1 MAKFSIVLCVEK
13 GGIFKKEGGIHTK
26 AMRIEGA
33 GFFKKGGTY
42 TEDMRGKSGMFT
54 RAPWTRRRIFTG
66 TQRTQA
72 L

>member
-26 AMRIEGA
+26 AMRRRSGI
-33 GFFKKGGTY
+33 FKKGGTY
-42 TEDMRGKSGMFT
+42 TKDMRGKSGMFT